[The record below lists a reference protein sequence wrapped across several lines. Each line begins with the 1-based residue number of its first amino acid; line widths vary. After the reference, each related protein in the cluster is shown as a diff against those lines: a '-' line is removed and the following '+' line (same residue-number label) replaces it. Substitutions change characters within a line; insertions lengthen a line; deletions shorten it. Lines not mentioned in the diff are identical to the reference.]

1 MAAKKTTRRKV
12 DTSEAY
18 DEYREYEEVN
28 REFSNHLTVKLS
40 DKQYEL
46 FNGIRDSRIISV
58 IGPPGTSK
66 TFTAC
71 YAAVKALQKG
81 EVKRIVLVKPLETSG
96 EDLGFLPGTE
106 KDKIAPFFE
115 SFMDNLLEMVDPK
128 TLKMWIDNGT
138 IRMQPI
144 AYMRGRTFK
153 HSFIICDEMQNA
165 DIKQLM
171 TTITRFGQGSKIAI
185 IGDSR
190 QNDIN
195 EKYVALEFF
204 INKILGEDE
213 QIFHFRFERADIVR
227 DPLLIKIID
236 NYEMAL
242 ASGEIPSTK
251 RKN

>member
-1 MAAKKTTRRKV
+1 MAAKKTTRKRV
-12 DTSEAY
+12 DASEAY
-18 DEYREYEEVN
+18 DEYHEYEAVN
-28 REFSNHLTVKLS
+28 REFSNYTTVKLTE
-40 DKQYEL
+40 KQYEL
-46 FNGIRDSRIISV
+46 FNGIRDARIISV

-115 SFMDNLLEMVDPK
+115 SFMDNLIEMVDPK

-138 IRMQPI
+138 IKMQPI

-153 HSFIICDEMQNA
+153 NSFIICDEMQNA

-213 QIFHFRFERADIVR
+213 QIFHFRFERKDIVR

-242 ASGEIPSTK
+242 AAGEIPSTK
-251 RKN
+251 RRN

>member
-46 FNGIRDSRIISV
+46 FNGIRNSRIISV

>member
-1 MAAKKTTRRKV
+1 MATKRTRKKIDTR
-12 DTSEAY
+12 EAY
-18 DEYREYEEVN
+18 EEFQENDAIN
-28 REFSNHLTVKLS
+28 REFSQYITVKLTE
-40 DKQYEL
+40 KQYEL
-46 FNGIRDSRIISV
+46 FNGIKDARIISIV
-58 IGPPGTSK
+58 GPPGTSK

-71 YAAVKALQKG
+71 FAAVKALQKG

-115 SFMDNLLEMVDPK
+115 SFMDNLIEMVDPK

-138 IRMQPI
+138 IKMQPI

-153 HSFIICDEMQNA
+153 NSFIICDEMQNA

-204 INKILGEDE
+204 INKILGEHE
-213 QIFHFRFERADIVR
+213 QIFHFRFQREDIVR

-242 ASGEIPSTK
+242 ASGELPTTK
-251 RKN
+251 RRN

>member
-1 MAAKKTTRRKV
+1 MAKTRSRKKI
-12 DTSEAY
+12 DPSEAY
-18 DEYREYEEVN
+18 DEFLENETVN
-28 REFSNHLTVKLS
+28 REFSNYMTVKLT

-46 FNGIRDSRIISV
+46 FNGIKDARIISV
-58 IGPPGTSK
+58 MGPPGTSK

-115 SFMDNLLEMVDPK
+115 SFMDNLIEMVDAK
-128 TLKMWIDNGT
+128 TLKMWLDNGT
-138 IRMQPI
+138 IKMQPI

-153 HSFIICDEMQNA
+153 NSFIICDEMQNA

-213 QIFHFRFERADIVR
+213 QIFHFKFERKDIVR

-242 ASGEIPSTK
+242 AAGEIPGTK

>member
-1 MAAKKTTRRKV
+1 MAKTRSRKKI
-12 DTSEAY
+12 DPSEAY
-18 DEYREYEEVN
+18 DEFLENETVN
-28 REFSNHLTVKLS
+28 REFSNYMTVKLT

-46 FNGIRDSRIISV
+46 FNGIKDARIISV
-58 IGPPGTSK
+58 MGPPGTSK

-106 KDKIAPFFE
+106 KDNIAPFFE
-115 SFMDNLLEMVDPK
+115 SFMDNLIEMVDAK
-128 TLKMWIDNGT
+128 TLKMWLDNGT
-138 IRMQPI
+138 IKMQPI

-153 HSFIICDEMQNA
+153 NSFIICDEMQNA

-213 QIFHFRFERADIVR
+213 QIFHFKFERKDIVR

-242 ASGEIPSTK
+242 AAGEIPGTK

>member
-1 MAAKKTTRRKV
+1 MATKRQSKRV
-12 DTSEAY
+12 DKNEAY
-18 DEYREYEEVN
+18 EEFN
-28 REFSNHLTVKLS
+28 ENDAINKEFGQYLNVKLS

-46 FNGIRDSRIISV
+46 FTGIKNARIISV
-58 IGPPGTSK
+58 VGPPGTAK

-81 EVKRIVLVKPLETSG
+81 EVKRIILVKPLETSG

-115 SFMDNLLEMVDPK
+115 SFMDNLIEMVDPK

-138 IRMQPI
+138 LRMQPI

-195 EKYVALEFF
+195 EKYVALDFF

-213 QIFHFRFERADIVR
+213 QMFHFKFERGDIVR
-227 DPLLIKIID
+227 DPLLVKIID

-242 ASGEIPSTK
+242 AAGEIPSTK

>member
-1 MAAKKTTRRKV
+1 MSKRKNKLNAG
-12 DTSEAY
+12 DAY
-18 DEYREYEEVN
+18 NEYLENEKVN
-28 REFSNHLTVKLS
+28 KEFGSYLTVKLT

-46 FNGIRDSRIISV
+46 FKGIQNARISTI

-96 EDLGFLPGTE
+96 EDLGFLPGSE
-106 KDKIAPFFE
+106 KDKVQPFME
-115 SFMDNLLEMVDPK
+115 SFIDNLIEMVDGK
-128 TLKMWIDNGT
+128 TLKMFIDNLT
-138 IRMQPI
+138 IKFEPI

-153 HSFIICDEMQNA
+153 DAFIICDEMQNA

-204 INKILGEDE
+204 IKEILGEDE
-213 QIFHFRFERADIVR
+213 QMFHFRFDRNDIVR

-236 NYEMAL
+236 NYEKAL
-242 ASGEIPSTK
+242 AEGIIPNTK

>member
-12 DTSEAY
+12 NTSEAY
-18 DEYREYEEVN
+18 DEYREHEEVN
-28 REFSNHLTVKLS
+28 REFSSYLTVKLS

-46 FNGIRDSRIISV
+46 FNGIRDARIISV
-58 IGPPGTSK
+58 MGPPGTSK

-81 EVKRIVLVKPLETSG
+81 EVKRIILVKPLETSG

-153 HSFIICDEMQNA
+153 NSFIICDEMQNA

-195 EKYVALEFF
+195 EKYVALDFF

-242 ASGEIPSTK
+242 AAGEIPSTK

>member
-1 MAAKKTTRRKV
+1 MATKRTRKKI
-12 DTSEAY
+12 DTHEAY
-18 DEYREYEEVN
+18 EEFQENDEIN
-28 REFSNHLTVKLS
+28 REFSQYITVKLTE
-40 DKQYEL
+40 KQYEL
-46 FNGIRDSRIISV
+46 FNGIKNARIISIV
-58 IGPPGTSK
+58 GPPGTSK

-71 YAAVKALQKG
+71 FAAVKALQKG

-115 SFMDNLLEMVDPK
+115 SFMDNLIEMVDPK

-153 HSFIICDEMQNA
+153 NSFIICDEMQNA

-195 EKYVALEFF
+195 EKYVALDFF
-204 INKILGEDE
+204 IEKILGQDE
-213 QIFHFRFERADIVR
+213 QMFHFRFDRTDIVR

-242 ASGEIPSTK
+242 AAGEIPSTK

>member
-1 MAAKKTTRRKV
+1 MAIKKPSRKKV

-18 DEYREYEEVN
+18 DEFLENEAVN
-28 REFSNHLTVKLS
+28 REFSNYLTVKLTE
-40 DKQYEL
+40 KQYEL
-46 FNGIRDSRIISV
+46 FNGIRNARIISV
-58 IGPPGTSK
+58 MGPPGTSK

-106 KDKIAPFFE
+106 RDKIAPFFE
-115 SFMDNLLEMVDPK
+115 SFMDNLIEMVDPK

-138 IRMQPI
+138 IKMQPI

-153 HSFIICDEMQNA
+153 NSFIICDEMQNA

-213 QIFHFRFERADIVR
+213 QIFHFRFERTDIVR

-242 ASGEIPSTK
+242 AAGEIPSTK
-251 RKN
+251 RRN

>member
-1 MAAKKTTRRKV
+1 MAKTRSRKKI
-12 DTSEAY
+12 DPSEAY
-18 DEYREYEEVN
+18 DEFLENETVN
-28 REFSNHLTVKLS
+28 REFSNYMTVKLT

-46 FNGIRDSRIISV
+46 FNGIKGARIISV
-58 IGPPGTSK
+58 MGPPGTSK

-115 SFMDNLLEMVDPK
+115 SFMDNLIEMVDAK
-128 TLKMWIDNGT
+128 TLKMWLDNGT
-138 IRMQPI
+138 IKMQPI

-153 HSFIICDEMQNA
+153 NSFIICDEMQNA

-213 QIFHFRFERADIVR
+213 QIFHFKFERKDIVR

-242 ASGEIPSTK
+242 AAGEIPGTK

>member
-1 MAAKKTTRRKV
+1 MSVKRKKRVTT
-12 DTSEAY
+12 
-18 DEYREYEEVN
+18 EEIFMDQMEN
-28 REFSNHLTVKLS
+28 QGINKEFSNYINVKLTK
-40 DKQYEL
+40 KQYEL
-46 FNGIRDSRIISV
+46 FNGIRDSRIISI

-81 EVKRIVLVKPLETSG
+81 EIKKIVLVKPLETSG
-96 EDLGFLPGTE
+96 EELGFLPGSE
-106 KDKIAPFFE
+106 RDKIAPYFE
-115 SFMDNLLEMVDPK
+115 SFMDNLIEMVDGP
-128 TLKMWIDNGT
+128 TLKMWIENGT
-138 IRMQPI
+138 IKMQPI

-195 EKYVALEFF
+195 EKYVALDFF
-204 INKILGEDE
+204 IDKILGDDE
-213 QIFHFRFERADIVR
+213 EMFHFRFDRKDIVR

-242 ASGEIPSTK
+242 AEGNLPGTK
-251 RKN
+251 KKN

>member
-1 MAAKKTTRRKV
+1 MAKSRKNKF
-12 DTSEAY
+12 SIEEAY
-18 DEYREYEEVN
+18 DEYLNNESIN
-28 REFSNHLTVKLS
+28 KEFGSYKSVKLS
-40 DKQYEL
+40 EKQYEL
-46 FNGIRDSRIISV
+46 FNGIKDARISTIV
-58 IGPPGTSK
+58 GPPGTSK

-71 YAAVKALQKG
+71 WAAVKALQKG

-96 EDLGFLPGTE
+96 EDLGFLPGSE
-106 KDKIAPFFE
+106 KDKVQPFME
-115 SFMDNLLEMVDPK
+115 SFLDNLVEMMDGK
-128 TLKMWIDNGT
+128 TLKMFIDNGT
-138 IRMQPI
+138 IKFEPI

-171 TTITRFGQGSKIAI
+171 TTITRFGEGSKIAI

-213 QIFHFRFERADIVR
+213 QIFHFKFERKDIVR

-242 ASGEIPSTK
+242 AAGEIPGTK